1 MIRMHPFRPCLR
13 DAVAVLLPLA
23 AMAAVPPLLQAQQH
37 LTLQQA
43 IAMAQSQGYQA
54 DIAADNRDAAQ
65 ARNHAYNAGLLPQIS
80 LNGTVPR
87 YNRSISGVIQP
98 DGSTLNRAQ
107 QTTRSDLGLTVSQK
121 LPFTGGTLS
130 VTSLLNQTRNSGT
143 PETWRSTPFSIQ
155 LTQPILR
162 SNSTAW
168 DTREQRLRAGESQ
181 AQFLEAREDIAINT
195 TSAFFDVY
203 EAQATLRNAESN
215 AALNDTLYRLNQG
228 RYEVGKIAENDLL
241 QSELSL
247 LRARNA
253 VDGARVQVDR
263 ALAALRLIINSPP
276 GDSIGIDVSPIV
288 PDVTA
293 DTAVAVQ
300 QALQNRSQVRDLDLQ
315 KTQADRAVAEAKRNG
330 GVGATL
336 QANYGYN
343 ATAASASQAYRNLLP
358 AQGLSVQLDIPLVQW
373 GAHSATVQAAE
384 ADRMRVASSSQQT
397 REQVKQD
404 AHFAALQLDL
414 ARRQL
419 AIAAKADTVG
429 QKRFEVAY
437 NRYVIGKIAFDNLS
451 VAQNEKD
458 AALLQFVQSVR
469 AYWLAYYRLR
479 RTTLYDF
486 EKGEPIR

>member
-1 MIRMHPFRPCLR
+1 MRMCSAWPRPRRAAALLSFA
-13 DAVAVLLPLA
+13 AVATAAPLH
-23 AMAAVPPLLQAQQH
+23 AQQH

-43 IAMAQSQGYQA
+43 IALAQSQGFQA
-54 DIAADNRDAAQ
+54 RVASGNRDAAV
-65 ARNHAYNAGLLPQIS
+65 ARDRAFNARLLPQIS
-80 LNGTVPR
+80 LGSTVPS
-87 YNRSISGVIQP
+87 YNRSINPVVQP
-98 DGSTLNRAQ
+98 DGSTEYKAQ
-107 QTTRSDLGLTVSQK
+107 QRTESALNLNISQQ
-121 LPFTGGTLS
+121 LPFTGGRLIVSS
-130 VTSLLNQTRNSGT
+130 VLNQTRNSGAT
-143 PETWRSTPFSIQ
+143 SSELWQSTPFSIQ
-155 LTQPILR
+155 LIQPILR
-162 SNSTAW
+162 PNTLAW
-168 DTREQRLRAGESQ
+168 DGREQRLRASESQ
-181 AQFLEAREDIAINT
+181 AQYLEAREDIAINT
-195 TSAFFDVY
+195 TTAFFDVY

-215 AALNDTLYRLNQG
+215 AALNDTLYQLNQG
-228 RYEVGKIAENDLL
+228 RFEVGKIAENDLL

-247 LRARNA
+247 LRARNS

-263 ALAALRLIINSPP
+263 ALAALRLAINAAP
-276 GDSIGIDVSPIV
+276 GDSLGIDVSPVV

-300 QALQNRSQVRDLDLQ
+300 QALRNRSQIRDLALQ
-315 KTQADRAVAEAKRNG
+315 ETQADRSVAQAKLSG
-330 GVGATL
+330 GISADLT
-336 QANYGYN
+336 ASYGYN
-343 ATAASASQAYRNLLP
+343 ATAPSANLAYRDLLD
-358 AQGLSVQLDIPLVQW
+358 AQRLTLQLSMPLVQW
-373 GAHSATVQAAE
+373 GAQSADVQAAE
-384 ADRMRVASSSQQT
+384 ADRKRIASSTQQT

-419 AIAAKADTVG
+419 VIAAKADTVA